1 MNVKVPSD
9 IDMADRVLWDL
20 TARQLAILVAAG
32 LCAWSAYVALATLSV
47 VMAAAA
53 ATALAATG
61 MAVAFARPDGV
72 GAERWLLSAA
82 RHLGAPRRRVL
93 APEGLPRPPAWA
105 RESRRIGALELPLS
119 SVSDKGVV
127 TIEAG
132 SFALVCRASA
142 LNLSL
147 RSQPER
153 QGLIEGL
160 GRFLNSIDAPLAFV
174 VRSERADLRGY
185 VDDIER
191 RAPGLP
197 HRALEDAAR
206 SHARFLSTLAERRD
220 VLRRE
225 VYVVFRAEAEDAT
238 QAGVRLLQRA
248 DEAATLLGGIGIAL
262 TPLSGEHVAALLR
275 RACDPEG
282 PLAPAQ
288 QSLPGD
294 IVTGSS
300 A

>member
-1 MNVKVPSD
+1 MNVRVPSD
-9 IDMADRVLWDL
+9 VDMADRILWDL
-20 TARQLAILVAAG
+20 TARQVATLATTA
-32 LCAWSAYVALATLSV
+32 LCAASAYSALSALSV
-47 VMAAAA
+47 VAGAPA
-53 ATALAATG
+53 ATALAAAG
-61 MAVAFARPDGV
+61 MAVTFARPDGV
-72 GAERWLLSAA
+72 TAERWLLQAA

-93 APEGLPRPPAWA
+93 APEGLSRLPAWA
-105 RESRRIGALELPLS
+105 RGGDRVGALRLPLAGIA
-119 SVSDKGVV
+119 DNGVI
-127 TIEAG
+127 TIEAT

-147 RSQPER
+147 RSGSER

-174 VRSERADLRGY
+174 VRSERVDLRDY
-185 VDDIER
+185 VEDIER

-206 SHARFLSTLAERRD
+206 SHARFLSSLGQRRD

-225 VYVVFRAEAEDAT
+225 VYVTFRTEAEDPS

-262 TPLSGEHVAALLR
+262 TPLGGEDAAALLT
-275 RACDPEG
+275 RACDPES
-282 PLAPAQ
+282 PLAPPRQA
-288 QSLPGD
+288 LPGD
-294 IVTGSS
+294 IVEGD

>member
-9 IDMADRVLWDL
+9 VDMADRILWDL
-20 TARQLAILVAAG
+20 TGRQLAILATTC
-32 LCAWSAYVALATLSV
+32 LCAWSAYAALASLSV
-47 VMAAAA
+47 VAAAA
-53 ATALAATG
+53 AGTALAATG
-61 MAVAFARPDGV
+61 MAVTFARPDGIA
-72 GAERWLLSAA
+72 AERWLLQAA

-93 APEGLPRPPAWA
+93 APEGLPQVPAWA
-105 RESRRIGALELPLS
+105 RGPGRLGALSLPLS
-119 SVSDKGVV
+119 SIADQGVI
-127 TIEAG
+127 TIDAG

-147 RSQPER
+147 RSESER

-174 VRSERADLRGY
+174 VRSERVDLRDY

-206 SHARFLSTLAERRD
+206 LHARFLSSLGQRRD

-225 VYVVFRAEAEDAT
+225 VYVVFRTEAEDAS

-248 DEAATLLGGIGIAL
+248 DEAATLLGGIGIVL
-262 TPLSGEHVAALLR
+262 TPLGGEDVAALLR
-275 RACDPEG
+275 RACDPEA
-282 PLAPAQ
+282 PLAPPHQA
-288 QSLPGD
+288 LPGE
-294 IVTGSS
+294 IVQGGSE
-300 A
+300 